1 MSHLEALLL
10 EIWPYLALAFSLFV
24 SGTTSVSAILY
35 KRDPRSAVL
44 WVGFIWLAP
53 VVGAVLFLMFGVNR
67 VRMRAQAFAHRPAWF
82 GLLPPTRPSAKGA
95 GGEVLPEELA
105 GYRGLA
111 DMVGRLVQTPLHGG
125 SRVEVLVD
133 GDEAYPAMLRAI
145 DEARLSVGLAS
156 YIFDN
161 DRVGKQ
167 FAEALG
173 RAHGRGVQVRVL
185 VDDAG
190 ARYSLPSISGRL
202 KRLGVRTARFLPTL
216 APWRLMTMNLR
227 NHRKLMVVDG
237 ERGFTGGINI
247 REGHQLSLKPSHPV
261 RDLHFLVEGPVVDDL
276 RRSFADDWQFT
287 TGEELSGAAWNPVLR
302 PAGEMFARGIADGPD
317 INLDRIRLTLL
328 GALSCAR
335 ESATVVTPYFIPDAT
350 LISALNVAAMRGVR
364 VRVVL
369 PERGNLRV
377 VDWASAALWWQVLSK
392 GCEIWLT
399 RPPFDHSK
407 LFLVD
412 DAWTLIG
419 SANWD
424 ERSLRLNF
432 EFNVECYGAELAK
445 QMLGVVDERLKT
457 ARRVTLEEMD
467 ARPGL
472 VRFRDGVARLFS
484 PYL

>member
-1 MSHLEALLL
+1 MSHLEELLL
-10 EIWPYLALAFSLFV
+10 EIWPYLALGFSLFV

-44 WVGFIWLAP
+44 WVGFIWLVP

-67 VRMRAQAFAHRPAWF
+67 VRMRAQAFARRPAWF
-82 GLLPPTRPSAKGA
+82 GLLPPTRPSALGA
-95 GGEVLPEELA
+95 GGEVLPERLA

-111 DMVGRLVQTPLHGG
+111 DMVGRLVQSPLHEGN
-125 SRVEVLVD
+125 RIEVLVD

-227 NHRKLMVVDG
+227 NHRKLLVVDG

-247 REGHQLSLKPSHPV
+247 REGHQMSLQPKHPV
-261 RDLHFLVEGPVVDDL
+261 KDTHFLLEGPVVDDL
-276 RRSFADDWQFT
+276 RRAFADDWQFT
-287 TGEELSGAAWNPVLR
+287 TGEELSGGEWFPGLR
-302 PAGEMFARGIADGPD
+302 PAGEVFARGIADGPD
-317 INLDRIRLTLL
+317 INLDRIRLTIL
-328 GALSCAR
+328 GALACAR
-335 ESATVVTPYFIPDAT
+335 ESVTVVTPYFIPDAT
-350 LISALNVAAMRGVR
+350 LISALNVAAMRGLR

-369 PERGNLRV
+369 PEKGNLRV

-407 LFLVD
+407 LLLVD
-412 DAWTLIG
+412 DAWTLMG

-432 EFNVECYGAELAK
+432 EFNVECYGADLARR
-445 QMLGVVDERLKT
+445 MLGVVDERLKT